1 MSTGAHWKTRRRRRK
16 PRFVRKTGTIFV
28 LIRNTQIHNM
38 PAAVSLSPAVMAA
51 AIAAAAIAAAAAAA
65 DGRAYLRAW
74 VEPSQWQPLEVKGPG

>member
-1 MSTGAHWKTRRRRRK
+1 
-16 PRFVRKTGTIFV
+16 
-28 LIRNTQIHNM
+28 M
-38 PAAVSLSPAVMAA
+38 PAAVSLSPSVTAA